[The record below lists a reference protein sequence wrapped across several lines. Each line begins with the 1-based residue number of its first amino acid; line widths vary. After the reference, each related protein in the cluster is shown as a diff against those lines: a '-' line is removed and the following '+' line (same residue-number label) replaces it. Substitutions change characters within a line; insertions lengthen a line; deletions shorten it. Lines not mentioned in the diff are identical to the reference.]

1 MAAFEKCLDIS
12 NLLDS
17 KLCSYILEAE
27 EVEHFYRF
35 PGFHFNDKKATV
47 NFKNSFMELLHDEEA
62 YEQNFGEDYPFDIED
77 QKNLIKST
85 KLSTN
90 RITN

>member
-1 MAAFEKCLDIS
+1 MSAFERGLDIS
-12 NLLDS
+12 TLLES
-17 KLCSYILEAE
+17 KLCSYILEAQ

-35 PGFHFNDKKATV
+35 PGFHSNDTKATV

-62 YEQNFGEDYPFDIED
+62 YEQNFGEDYPFDTED

-90 RITN
+90 RIAN